1 MDIEN
6 VLSRF
11 PRAKLLDA
19 HTPLHDLP
27 RLTASVGGA
36 AIAVKRDDAMAL
48 AFGGN
53 KVRQLEY
60 YLGDALAK
68 GADTV
73 LITSA
78 VQSNFMRLTAAA
90 CCQLGLECHVQLE

>member
-1 MDIEN
+1 
-6 VLSRF
+6 
-11 PRAKLLDA
+11 
-19 HTPLHDLP
+19 
-27 RLTASVGGA
+27 
-36 AIAVKRDDAMAL
+36 MAL

-78 VQSNFMRLTAAA
+78 VQSNFMRLPCLGRRCRSRSIRVVYPHRRYHRALCLWVGSVRRGTKILHASGLSLRIYTVSSVF
-90 CCQLGLECHVQLE
+90 QLLV